1 MKKTDLKKDT
11 WFAGKYDVLVV
22 GGGHAG
28 AEAAL
33 AAARLGHKT
42 AIFTMTL
49 ESIANLPCNPNIGG
63 TAKGQ
68 LVREIDALGGEMGK
82 AADCQTIQFRMLNS
96 SKGPAVISPR
106 AQIDRKAYQEEIKK
120 RLEDQENLLLIQS
133 EIVDLIYDTKVD
145 DKFEV
150 IGAVAKDGMLY
161 LAQKTIIAAG
171 TFLDSKVIIGD
182 AIIDSGPDG
191 LAAAEGLSDTLRELK
206 LPIKR
211 FKTGTPVRVNGRS
224 LDYSKLEAQYNDP
237 VSFPFSYDNDENPN
251 WQIKAELPC
260 YMTRTSPHTKQL
272 FLDNIDR
279 SPLYS
284 GVIKGAGPRYCPS
297 LEDKY
302 VKFPK
307 HENHHVFLEPTGLN
321 TREYYANGLSSS
333 MPQDIQYKMLKT
345 IPGMEQAEIMRI
357 GYAIEYDLIDPTS
370 LKLSLESRSVDN
382 LYFAGQVNGSSGY
395 EEAAGQGLIAGIN
408 AALSIEGKEP
418 LILKRSDS
426 YIGVLID
433 DLVTKGTDEPYRM
446 MTSRAEYRL
455 ILRQDNA
462 DRRLTPIGYQIGL
475 IPEKRY
481 QKFKEKKERIKQE
494 IERLKNTRI
503 PYAGKLSEILNEKQ
517 SAIKTGNV
525 SMAELLRRPEIKYA
539 DLAEVDPNNPNL
551 NDTDAYNVEVE
562 IKYEG
567 YIKVELNR
575 IARFKKLESKKIPED
590 LNYHQISGLRAEA
603 QQKLSETRPLSL
615 GQASRISGVSPADI
629 SVLIVALEELERRTL
644 N

>member
-1 MKKTDLKKDT
+1 MKKNEIKEDT
-11 WFAGKYDVLVV
+11 WFVNQFDVLVV

-28 AEAAL
+28 AEAAF

-106 AQIDRKAYQEEIKK
+106 AQIDRKAYQEEIKY
-120 RLEDQENLLLIQS
+120 RLEKQKNLYLIQS
-133 EIVDLIYDTKVD
+133 EIVDLIYDVETD
-145 DKFEV
+145 NKFEV
-150 IGAVAKDGMLY
+150 VGVVAKDGMLY
-161 LAQKTIIAAG
+161 QAKKVIIAAG
-171 TFLDSKVIIGD
+171 TFLSSKIIIGD

-191 LAAAEGLSDTLRELK
+191 LAAAKGLSDSLRELK

-224 LDYSKLEAQYNDP
+224 LDYSKLEAQGNDP
-237 VSFPFSYDNDENPN
+237 VSFPFSYENDDNPSWNT
-251 WQIKAELPC
+251 KAELPC
-260 YMTRTSPHTKQL
+260 YMTRTSLETKTL

-284 GVIKGAGPRYCPS
+284 GVIKGEGPRYCPS

-302 VKFPK
+302 MKFPK
-307 HENHHVFLEPTGLN
+307 HNDHHVFLEPTGLK
-321 TREYYANGLSSS
+321 TTEYYANGLSSS
-333 MPQDIQYKMLKT
+333 MPQDVQYKMLKT
-345 IPGMEQAEIMRI
+345 IPGMENAEIMRI

-370 LKLSLESRSVDN
+370 LKLSLESKSVDN

-408 AALSIEGKEP
+408 ASLALEGKDP
-418 LILKRSDS
+418 LILKRSDG
-426 YIGVLID
+426 YLGVLID
-433 DLVTKGTDEPYRM
+433 DLVIKGTNEPYRL

-455 ILRQDNA
+455 MLRQDNA
-462 DRRLTPIGYQIGL
+462 DRRLTPIGYEIGL
-475 IPEKRY
+475 ISEARYKKFREKEKRIY
-481 QKFKEKKERIKQE
+481 EEIK
-494 IERLKNTRI
+494 RLKNTRI
-503 PYAGKLSEILNEKQ
+503 HYKGKLSDILKKKQ

-525 SMAELLRRPEIKYA
+525 SLAELLRRPEIKYA
-539 DLAEVDPNNPNL
+539 DLEEVDLARPDLNL
-551 NDTDAYNVEVE
+551 TDAYNVEVE

-567 YIKVELNR
+567 YIKVEIER
-575 IARFKKLESKKIPED
+575 IARFKKREAKKIPTD
-590 LNYHQISGLRAEA
+590 LNYNKISGLRTEA
-603 QQKLSETRPLSL
+603 QQKLSDIKPISV

-629 SVLIVALEELERRTL
+629 SVLLVALEERERRKK

>member
-475 IPEKRY
+475 ISEKRY